1 MQPMMWQQKLNKIH
15 KAVNKG
21 SLEVNVCETAFLI
34 RMNQTKIENFTDPDK
49 EEINRLWCKI

>member
-1 MQPMMWQQKLNKIH
+1 MYQRRLNAIQ

-21 SLEVNVCETAFLI
+21 TMEVNVSETAFII
-34 RMNQTKIENFTDPDK
+34 RMNQTKTEYFTDSDK